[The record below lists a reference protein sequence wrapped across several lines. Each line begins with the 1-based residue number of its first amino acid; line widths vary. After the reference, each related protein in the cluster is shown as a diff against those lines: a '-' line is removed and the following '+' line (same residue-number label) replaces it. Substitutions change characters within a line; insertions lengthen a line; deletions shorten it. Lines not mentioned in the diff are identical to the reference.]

1 MEMLQE
7 WLASLPLER
16 IPYNAV
22 LDLVNNKMRVSPGPG
37 DPDSAGGGQQADLHV
52 AWHRANTFRPV
63 SLYCPFP

>member
-1 MEMLQE
+1 MLQE

-37 DPDSAGGGQQADLHV
+37 DPDSEGGEQQADLHV
-52 AWHRANTFRPV
+52 A
-63 SLYCPFP
+63 